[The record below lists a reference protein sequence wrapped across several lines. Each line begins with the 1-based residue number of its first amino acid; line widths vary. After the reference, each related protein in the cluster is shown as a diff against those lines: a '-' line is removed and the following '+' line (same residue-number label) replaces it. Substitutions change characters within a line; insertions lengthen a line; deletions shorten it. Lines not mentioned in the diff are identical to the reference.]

1 MSTQSSI
8 DWSDVIKKEARG
20 AYDDSDFGEVQE
32 VGQNYVMTQRGIVN
46 KDKFYIPKYL
56 VQGYDGSTLWF
67 NASAS
72 DMETFRRE
80 SPPAYEEYRKSYRTE
95 EVPLDIETRIPLI
108 SERLDVKKRVLTDEV
123 TIVKEPVAETK
134 TIDVPVTHE
143 ELRVERRP
151 ASESYTTAES
161 MTPVESRT
169 EIKVPLTREEVEVA
183 KKPEVTEEV
192 VIKKEPVT
200 ETRRV
205 TETVR
210 SEKVDTTGMTEGAG
224 STTATRTDTQA

>member
-1 MSTQSSI
+1 M
-8 DWSDVIKKEARG
+8 
-20 AYDDSDFGEVQE
+20 
-32 VGQNYVMTQRGIVN
+32 
-46 KDKFYIPKYL
+46 
-56 VQGYDGSTLWF
+56 QGYDGSTLWF

-80 SPPAYEEYRKSYRTE
+80 SPPAYEEYRERYRTA

-108 SERLDVKKRVLTDEV
+108 SERLDVTKKVLSDEV
-123 TIVKEPVAETK
+123 TIVKEPVSETK
-134 TIDVPVTHE
+134 TIEVPVTHE

-151 ASESYTTAES
+151 ASESSATAKS

-169 EIKVPLTREEVEVA
+169 EIKVPLTREEIEVT

-210 SEKVDTTGMTEGAG
+210 SEKVDTTGMTEGA
-224 STTATRTDTQA
+224 TTATRTDTQA